1 MQTQSTENPGE
12 LPSDQKA
19 NLRQQAE
26 QRLGDMWPDDL
37 LAYSPEEVKRL
48 VHELRVHQIELE
60 MQNEELHR
68 SQVALL
74 AAQARYF
81 DLYDL
86 APVGYMTISQRGIIL
101 EANLTSAHLLGVTR
115 SVLER
120 QPLSAFVAPNDQDGY
135 YRCRRALEKTGK
147 PQQCELRLKHRTG
160 AELWTRLDVMAAFD
174 DQDHVPVQRVTMTD
188 ITARKHAEAEHEQAL
203 AQLAQAQKME
213 TVGRLA
219 GGIAHEFN
227 NMLAVILMRTEILL
241 NRVDL
246 ASSHHSDLTAI
257 YATGQRSADLVRQL
271 LGFARKQ
278 MISPK
283 VISLNSV
290 IEDILPILRN
300 LIGEEIE
307 LVWRPHPAL
316 WLVEIDPVQ
325 IHQILTNLCINAR
338 DAING
343 FGLISVETD
352 NLPASATGAIVD
364 AVTGMALAPGDY
376 VAFAVTDTGCGIDS
390 ATLTHIF
397 EPFFTTKE
405 VGKGI
410 GLGLPMVEGIVRQNN
425 GQIQVISEPGHGTTI
440 HIYLPRFVAADTP
453 AEAVRRPALTA
464 GHGETVLV
472 VEDAAVVLDLAV
484 DALQYLGYQVI
495 SAITPREA
503 LQLVAGYLGTID
515 LLVTDIVMPEMNGR
529 ELAAQ
534 IVALRPGIQV
544 LYVSGYPAEVVAARG
559 VLEAG
564 MHFLQKPYSLNI
576 LATAIHGA
584 LHIAAEH

>member
-1 MQTQSTENPGE
+1 
-12 LPSDQKA
+12 
-19 NLRQQAE
+19 
-26 QRLGDMWPDDL
+26 
-37 LAYSPEEVKRL
+37 
-48 VHELRVHQIELE
+48 
-60 MQNEELHR
+60 
-68 SQVALL
+68 
-74 AAQARYF
+74 
-81 DLYDL
+81 
-86 APVGYMTISQRGIIL
+86 
-101 EANLTSAHLLGVTR
+101 
-115 SVLER
+115 
-120 QPLSAFVAPNDQDGY
+120 
-135 YRCRRALEKTGK
+135 
-147 PQQCELRLKHRTG
+147 
-160 AELWTRLDVMAAFD
+160 
-174 DQDHVPVQRVTMTD
+174 
-188 ITARKHAEAEHEQAL
+188 
-203 AQLAQAQKME
+203 
-213 TVGRLA
+213 
-219 GGIAHEFN
+219 
-227 NMLAVILMRTEILL
+227 
-241 NRVDL
+241 
-246 ASSHHSDLTAI
+246 
-257 YATGQRSADLVRQL
+257 
-271 LGFARKQ
+271 
-278 MISPK
+278 
-283 VISLNSV
+283 
-290 IEDILPILRN
+290 
-300 LIGEEIE
+300 
-307 LVWRPHPAL
+307 
-316 WLVEIDPVQ
+316 
-325 IHQILTNLCINAR
+325 
-338 DAING
+338 
-343 FGLISVETD
+343 
-352 NLPASATGAIVD
+352 
-364 AVTGMALAPGDY
+364 MALAPGDY